1 MTGSPLLND
10 PFILAAVASLLVAPA
25 VFLFLKNRKPWLSRV
40 RRKPLLAGN
49 EAGFFRRLH
58 RALPGFHVFPQV
70 SFAALVT
77 DDGQLSRNA
86 QWAVRAKFDSK
97 IADFIV
103 CGRGSLNIVAV
114 VELDD
119 RTHDAR
125 ADRQRDAIT
134 KAAGYQT
141 IRYQSRQKPSEAE
154 IAALFQHARAWVNA

>member
-1 MTGSPLLND
+1 MTAFHFLTE
-10 PFILAAVASLLVAPA
+10 PFIFTVVTLLLAAPA
-25 VFLFLKNRKPWLSRV
+25 VFLFLWVRRPWLARI
-40 RRKPLLAGN
+40 RRKPLLTAN
-49 EAGFFRRLH
+49 EAEFFHRLL
-58 RALPGFHVFPQV
+58 RALPGFYVFPQV
-70 SFAALVT
+70 SFGAFLT

-86 QWAVRAKFDSK
+86 QWAVRANFDRK
-97 IADFIV
+97 IADFVV
-103 CGRGSLNIVAV
+103 CERGSLKIVAV

-119 RTHDAR
+119 RTHDAQ